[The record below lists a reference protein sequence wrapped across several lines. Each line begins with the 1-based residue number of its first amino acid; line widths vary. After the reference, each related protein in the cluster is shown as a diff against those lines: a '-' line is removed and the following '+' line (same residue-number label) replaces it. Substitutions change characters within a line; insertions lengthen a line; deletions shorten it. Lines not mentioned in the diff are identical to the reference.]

1 MHINRDKNK
10 KIINFARISSRVW
23 LFILILLY
31 LTFLLSHSVD
41 VMIDYC
47 IHFYDFDIHSFG
59 RLFLFFERDLSLLSF
74 CFVLSLSLSL
84 IPSHSFVYSATFAE
98 LCKPS
103 IIIFCCYTL
112 FSLESWLLFNIYEIM
127 ERGMNKWQSYK
138 ICETVIVVN
147 LSEIVKSN
155 KHIKWS
161 SVIRNTVDITSY
173 LCFWF
178 GYWLFIF
185 VGDQS

>member
-1 MHINRDKNK
+1 ML
-10 KIINFARISSRVW
+10 W
-23 LFILILLY
+23 LTIVFIFMILIF
-31 LTFLLSHSVD
+31 THSVD
-41 VMIDYC
+41 C
-47 IHFYDFDIHSFG
+47 
-59 RLFLFFERDLSLLSF
+59 F
-74 CFVLSLSLSL
+74 CFLNVILVCLVFVLCFLSLSL

-98 LCKPS
+98 LSKPS
-103 IIIFCCYTL
+103 IIFFCCYTL

-155 KHIKWS
+155 IHIKWS